1 MVQMDQAQAVQVAEV
16 QVVATNYTTTT
27 SSDVPAVNNSLAQ
40 KSSVKRAFEYL
51 PENLQTSIND
61 RFFDATIDQLFS
73 KPDILKLIG
82 YIGKKRED
90 LGEKNDFYIP
100 ESSKVRK
107 NYQFEPAIVTRN
119 SLTDEV
125 DTTLF
130 YEDIIKTLKSQ
141 GAITDNHD
149 RLFKTDSYSYMPPIN
164 LDMLVNYQNYF
175 WYPEGPSVLDIS
187 ATDNNTIQVDND
199 M

>member
-1 MVQMDQAQAVQVAEV
+1 M
-16 QVVATNYTTTT
+16 
-27 SSDVPAVNNSLAQ
+27 
-40 KSSVKRAFEYL
+40 

-82 YIGKKRED
+82 YVGKKRED

-100 ESSKVRK
+100 EPKKVRK
-107 NYQFEPAIVTRN
+107 NYQFEPAVVTRN
-119 SLTDEV
+119 SLTNEV
-125 DTTLF
+125 ESSLF
-130 YEDIIKTLKSQ
+130 YEDIIKTLRSQ
-141 GAITDNHD
+141 GAIVNNHD

-175 WYPEGPSVLDIS
+175 WYPEGPAVLDIKGNE
-187 ATDNNTIQVDND
+187 NNVINVDTNICLLYTSPSPRD
-199 M
+199 TA